1 MQRQGSFSQ
10 AEYAGKKKQTRR
22 DKFLAEM
29 EQVVPWARLV
39 ERLRP
44 FYPKGER
51 GRPPIG
57 LERMLRLYFL
67 QQWYGLA
74 DEALEDALYD
84 SQALRGFAGIDLS
97 VAAVPDATTVLNF
110 RHWLEEHDL
119 TRALF
124 DEVGAMLEERGL
136 LMRQGTIVD
145 ATIIAAPP
153 STKNKSKARDPEMH
167 QTKKGNQWHF
177 GMKAHI
183 GVDVASGVVHT
194 VVGTAA
200 NEADINQTAALLHGQ
215 EEAVFA
221 DAGYTGADKRP
232 ELEDRD
238 VSWNIAIKRSIIK
251 ALPKALRDLA
261 EPVERAL
268 SQVRAWVEHPFHIV
282 KNLFRHKKLRYRG
295 LAKNT
300 AQLHTLFAL
309 ANLVIV
315 KKTLLAQRRPDHTR
329 TLSLIPKTTQ
339 ETRPQPRFLP
349 PRPLPTGRAARKS
362 GVGRRTVSYPRN
374 VQCFLSA
381 HTFIFIRINRYCRFC
396 ELEPRRL
403 GSQKVQSRL
412 GFAAGNRFPGVT
424 SKRGVAKVRKG
435 HGRACCSLV
444 RAAAVGS
451 ASALNQS

>member
-1 MQRQGSFSQ
+1 MQPQGSFSQ

-44 FYPKGER
+44 LYPKGER

-57 LERMLRLYFL
+57 LERMLRIHFL

-74 DEALEDALYD
+74 DGAMEDALYD
-84 SQALRGFAGIDLS
+84 SQALRGFAGIDLT
-97 VAAVPDATTVLNF
+97 VAGVPEATTILNF
-110 RHWLEEHDL
+110 RHWLEQHEL
-119 TRALF
+119 SQALF
-124 DEVGAMLEERGL
+124 AEVSTMLEERGL

-183 GVDVASGVVHT
+183 GVDVASGLVHT

-200 NEADINQTAALLHGQ
+200 NEADINQMAAVLHGA
-215 EEAVFA
+215 EEDVFA

-232 ELEDRD
+232 EHEDRD
-238 VSWNIAIKRSIIK
+238 VCWNIAIKRSIIK
-251 ALPKALRDLA
+251 ALPKGLRDLA

-268 SQVRAWVEHPFHIV
+268 AQVRAWVEHPFHIV

-315 KKTLLAQRRPDHTR
+315 KNTLL
-329 TLSLIPKTTQ
+329 
-339 ETRPQPRFLP
+339 
-349 PRPLPTGRAARKS
+349 
-362 GVGRRTVSYPRN
+362 
-374 VQCFLSA
+374 
-381 HTFIFIRINRYCRFC
+381 
-396 ELEPRRL
+396 
-403 GSQKVQSRL
+403 VQSR
-412 GFAAGNRFPGVT
+412 A
-424 SKRGVAKVRKG
+424 
-435 HGRACCSLV
+435 
-444 RAAAVGS
+444 
-451 ASALNQS
+451 

>member
-10 AEYAGKKKQTRR
+10 AEYAGKNKQTRR

-29 EQVVPWARLV
+29 EQVVPWPRLV

-44 FYPKGER
+44 IYPKGER

-57 LERMLRLYFL
+57 LERMLRIHFL

-74 DEALEDALYD
+74 DEAMEDALYD
-84 SQALRGFAGIDLS
+84 SQALRGFAGIDLT
-97 VAAVPDATTVLNF
+97 VAAVPDATTIMNF
-110 RHWLEEHDL
+110 RHWLESHEL
-119 TRALF
+119 SQALF
-124 DEVGAMLEERGL
+124 AEVSSMLEERGL

-153 STKNKSKARDPEMH
+153 STKNKRKARDPEMH

-194 VVGTAA
+194 VKGTAA
-200 NEADINQTAALLHGQ
+200 NEADINQMAAVLHGA
-215 EEAVFA
+215 EEDVFA
-221 DAGYTGADKRP
+221 DAGYAGADKRP
-232 ELEDRD
+232 EHQDRD

-251 ALPKALRDLA
+251 ALPKGLRDLA

-268 SQVRAWVEHPFHIV
+268 AQVRAWVEHPFHIV

-315 KKTLLAQRRPDHTR
+315 KKTLL
-329 TLSLIPKTTQ
+329 
-339 ETRPQPRFLP
+339 
-349 PRPLPTGRAARKS
+349 
-362 GVGRRTVSYPRN
+362 
-374 VQCFLSA
+374 
-381 HTFIFIRINRYCRFC
+381 
-396 ELEPRRL
+396 
-403 GSQKVQSRL
+403 VQSR
-412 GFAAGNRFPGVT
+412 A
-424 SKRGVAKVRKG
+424 
-435 HGRACCSLV
+435 
-444 RAAAVGS
+444 
-451 ASALNQS
+451 

>member
-1 MQRQGSFSQ
+1 MRRQGSFAQ

-51 GRPPIG
+51 GRPPTG
-57 LERMLRLYFL
+57 LELMLRIYFL

-74 DEALEDALYD
+74 DEAIEDALYD
-84 SQALRGFAGIDLS
+84 SQALRGFAGIDLAVES
-97 VAAVPDATTVLNF
+97 VPDATTVLHF
-110 RHWLEEHDL
+110 RHWLEQHEL
-119 TRALF
+119 TRVLF

-136 LMRQGTIVD
+136 LIRQGTIVD
-145 ATIIAAPP
+145 ATIIAAPS
-153 STKNKSKARDPEMH
+153 STKNKQKSRDPEMH
-167 QTKKGNQWHF
+167 QTKKGNQWYF

-194 VVGTAA
+194 LTGTAA
-200 NEADINQTAALLHGQ
+200 NEADINQMAAVLHGR

-232 ELEDRD
+232 EHAERD
-238 VSWNIAIKRSIIK
+238 VSWNIAIKRGIIK
-251 ALPKALRDLA
+251 ALPKGLRDLA

-282 KNLFRHKKLRYRG
+282 KNLFRHRKLRYRG

-300 AQLHTLFAL
+300 AQLQTLFAL

-315 KKTLLAQRRPDHTR
+315 KKALLAQA
-329 TLSLIPKTTQ
+329 
-339 ETRPQPRFLP
+339 
-349 PRPLPTGRAARKS
+349 RA
-362 GVGRRTVSYPRN
+362 
-374 VQCFLSA
+374 
-381 HTFIFIRINRYCRFC
+381 
-396 ELEPRRL
+396 
-403 GSQKVQSRL
+403 
-412 GFAAGNRFPGVT
+412 
-424 SKRGVAKVRKG
+424 
-435 HGRACCSLV
+435 
-444 RAAAVGS
+444 
-451 ASALNQS
+451 

>member
-1 MQRQGSFSQ
+1 MQRQASFSQ

-39 ERLRP
+39 ARLQP

-51 GRPPIG
+51 GRPLVG

-84 SQALRGFAGIDLS
+84 SQALRGFAGIDL
-97 VAAVPDATTVLNF
+97 AAVTVPDATTVMNF
-110 RHWLEEHDL
+110 RHWLERHDL
-119 TRALF
+119 TKVLF
-124 DEVGAMLEERGL
+124 DEVGATLEERGL

-153 STKNKSKARDPEMH
+153 STKNKSKTRDPEMH
-167 QTKKGNQWHF
+167 QTKKGNEWHF

-194 VVGTAA
+194 LTGTAA
-200 NEADINQTAALLHGQ
+200 NEADINQTAALLHGR

-232 ELEDRD
+232 ELAERD
-238 VSWNIAIKRSIIK
+238 ISWNIAIKRGIIK
-251 ALPKALRDLA
+251 ALPKGLRDVA

-268 SQVRAWVEHPFHIV
+268 SQVRAWVEHPFHII
-282 KNLFRHKKLRYRG
+282 KNLFRHRKLRYRG

-300 AQLHTLFAL
+300 AQLHTLFTL

-315 KKTLLAQRRPDHTR
+315 KKTLLAQGR
-329 TLSLIPKTTQ
+329 T
-339 ETRPQPRFLP
+339 
-349 PRPLPTGRAARKS
+349 
-362 GVGRRTVSYPRN
+362 
-374 VQCFLSA
+374 
-381 HTFIFIRINRYCRFC
+381 
-396 ELEPRRL
+396 
-403 GSQKVQSRL
+403 
-412 GFAAGNRFPGVT
+412 
-424 SKRGVAKVRKG
+424 
-435 HGRACCSLV
+435 
-444 RAAAVGS
+444 
-451 ASALNQS
+451 

>member
-22 DKFLAEM
+22 DRFLAEM
-29 EQVVPWARLV
+29 ERVVPWARLV

-51 GRPPIG
+51 GRPVLAKAGIG

-153 STKNKSKARDPEMH
+153 STKNKKKARDPEMH

-183 GVDVASGVVHT
+183 GVDVASGVVHPLT
-194 VVGTAA
+194 GTAA
-200 NEADINQTAALLHGQ
+200 NEADITQMAALLHGQ

-221 DAGYTGADKRP
+221 DAGYTGADKRA
-232 ELEDRD
+232 EHENRD
-238 VSWNIAIKRSIIK
+238 VSWNIAIKRGIIK
-251 ALPKALRDLA
+251 ALPQGLRDMA
-261 EPVERAL
+261 EAVERAL
-268 SQVRAWVEHPFHIV
+268 AQLRAPVEHPFHIV
-282 KNLFRHKKLRYRG
+282 KNLFRHGKLRYRG
-295 LAKNT
+295 LNKNT
-300 AQLHTLFAL
+300 AQLYTLFAL

-315 KKTLLAQRRPDHTR
+315 KKVLLAPA
-329 TLSLIPKTTQ
+329 P
-339 ETRPQPRFLP
+339 
-349 PRPLPTGRAARKS
+349 A
-362 GVGRRTVSYPRN
+362 
-374 VQCFLSA
+374 
-381 HTFIFIRINRYCRFC
+381 
-396 ELEPRRL
+396 
-403 GSQKVQSRL
+403 
-412 GFAAGNRFPGVT
+412 
-424 SKRGVAKVRKG
+424 
-435 HGRACCSLV
+435 
-444 RAAAVGS
+444 
-451 ASALNQS
+451 

>member
-1 MQRQGSFSQ
+1 MQLQGSFSQ

-22 DKFLAEM
+22 DRFLAEM

-57 LERMLRLYFL
+57 LERMLRIHFL

-74 DEALEDALYD
+74 DEAMEDALYD
-84 SQALRGFAGIDLS
+84 SQALRGFAGIDLT
-97 VAAVPDATTVLNF
+97 VAAVPEATTILNF
-110 RHWLEEHDL
+110 RHWLERHEL
-119 TRALF
+119 SQALF
-124 DEVGAMLEERGL
+124 AEVSAMLEKRGL

-145 ATIIAAPP
+145 ATIIAAPS
-153 STKNKSKARDPEMH
+153 STKNKQKARDPEMH
-167 QTKKGNQWHF
+167 QTRKGNQWHF

-200 NEADINQTAALLHGQ
+200 NEADINQMAAVLHGA
-215 EEAVFA
+215 EEDVFA

-232 ELEDRD
+232 EHEDRD
-238 VSWNIAIKRSIIK
+238 VCWNIAIKRSIIK
-251 ALPKALRDLA
+251 ALPKGLRDLA

-268 SQVRAWVEHPFHIV
+268 AQVRAWVEHPFHIV

-315 KKTLLAQRRPDHTR
+315 KKTLL
-329 TLSLIPKTTQ
+329 
-339 ETRPQPRFLP
+339 
-349 PRPLPTGRAARKS
+349 
-362 GVGRRTVSYPRN
+362 
-374 VQCFLSA
+374 
-381 HTFIFIRINRYCRFC
+381 
-396 ELEPRRL
+396 
-403 GSQKVQSRL
+403 VQSR
-412 GFAAGNRFPGVT
+412 A
-424 SKRGVAKVRKG
+424 
-435 HGRACCSLV
+435 
-444 RAAAVGS
+444 
-451 ASALNQS
+451 

>member
-44 FYPKGER
+44 LYPKGER

-57 LERMLRLYFL
+57 LERMLRIYFL

-74 DEALEDALYD
+74 DEALEDAVYD
-84 SQALRGFAGIDLS
+84 SQALRGFAGIELNREP
-97 VAAVPDATTVLNF
+97 VPDATTLLKF
-110 RHWLEEHDL
+110 RHWLERHDL
-119 TRALF
+119 TKVLF
-124 DEVGAMLEERGL
+124 EEVGTVLEERGL

-167 QTKKGNQWHF
+167 QTRKGNQWHF

-194 VVGTAA
+194 LTGTAA
-200 NEADINQTAALLHGQ
+200 NEADINQMAAVLHGR

-232 ELEDRD
+232 ELADRE

-251 ALPKALRDLA
+251 ALPERLRDLA

-268 SQVRAWVEHPFHIV
+268 SQVRAWVEHPFHVV
-282 KNLFRHKKLRYRG
+282 KNRFHHRKLRYRG

-300 AQLHTLFAL
+300 AQLYTLFAL

-315 KKTLLAQRRPDHTR
+315 KKTLLA
-329 TLSLIPKTTQ
+329 
-339 ETRPQPRFLP
+339 
-349 PRPLPTGRAARKS
+349 RA
-362 GVGRRTVSYPRN
+362 
-374 VQCFLSA
+374 
-381 HTFIFIRINRYCRFC
+381 
-396 ELEPRRL
+396 
-403 GSQKVQSRL
+403 
-412 GFAAGNRFPGVT
+412 
-424 SKRGVAKVRKG
+424 
-435 HGRACCSLV
+435 RA
-444 RAAAVGS
+444 
-451 ASALNQS
+451 

>member
-10 AEYAGKKKQTRR
+10 AEYGAKKKQTRR
-22 DKFLAEM
+22 DRFLAEM

-44 FYPKGER
+44 LYPKGER

-57 LERMLRLYFL
+57 LERMLRIHFL

-74 DEALEDALYD
+74 DGAMEDALYD
-84 SQALRGFAGIDLS
+84 SQALRGFAGIDL
-97 VAAVPDATTVLNF
+97 AVTGVPEETTILNF
-110 RHWLEEHDL
+110 RHWLEQHEL
-119 TRALF
+119 SQVLF
-124 DEVGAMLEERGL
+124 AEVSAMLEERGL

-153 STKNKSKARDPEMH
+153 STKNKSKSRDPEMH
-167 QTKKGNQWHF
+167 QTRKGNQWHF

-194 VVGTAA
+194 VTGTAA
-200 NEADINQTAALLHGQ
+200 NEADINQTASLLHGQ
-215 EEAVFA
+215 EEDVFG

-232 ELEDRD
+232 EHEDRD
-238 VSWNIAIKRSIIK
+238 VCWNIAIKRSIIK
-251 ALPKALRDLA
+251 ALPKGLRDLA

-268 SQVRAWVEHPFHIV
+268 AQVRAVVEHPFHIV

-315 KKTLLAQRRPDHTR
+315 KKTLL
-329 TLSLIPKTTQ
+329 
-339 ETRPQPRFLP
+339 
-349 PRPLPTGRAARKS
+349 
-362 GVGRRTVSYPRN
+362 
-374 VQCFLSA
+374 
-381 HTFIFIRINRYCRFC
+381 
-396 ELEPRRL
+396 
-403 GSQKVQSRL
+403 VQSR
-412 GFAAGNRFPGVT
+412 A
-424 SKRGVAKVRKG
+424 
-435 HGRACCSLV
+435 
-444 RAAAVGS
+444 
-451 ASALNQS
+451 

>member
-1 MQRQGSFSQ
+1 MQLQGSFTQ

-22 DKFLAEM
+22 DRFLAEM
-29 EQVVPWARLV
+29 EEVVPWARLV
-39 ERLRP
+39 ERLRS

-57 LERMLRLYFL
+57 LERMLRIYFL

-74 DEALEDALYD
+74 DEAMEDALYD
-84 SQALRGFAGIDLS
+84 SQALRGFAGTDLT
-97 VAAVPDATTVLNF
+97 VAAVPDATTIMNF
-110 RHWLEEHDL
+110 RHWLEHHEL
-119 TRALF
+119 SQALF
-124 DEVGAMLEERGL
+124 AEVSAMLEERGL

-145 ATIIAAPP
+145 ATIIAAPS

-183 GVDVASGVVHT
+183 GVDVASGLVHT

-215 EEAVFA
+215 EEDVFA

-232 ELEDRD
+232 EREDRD

-251 ALPKALRDLA
+251 ALPKGLRDLA

-268 SQVRAWVEHPFHIV
+268 AQVRAWVEHPFHIV

-295 LAKNT
+295 LKKNT

-315 KKTLLAQRRPDHTR
+315 KKTLL
-329 TLSLIPKTTQ
+329 
-339 ETRPQPRFLP
+339 
-349 PRPLPTGRAARKS
+349 
-362 GVGRRTVSYPRN
+362 
-374 VQCFLSA
+374 
-381 HTFIFIRINRYCRFC
+381 
-396 ELEPRRL
+396 
-403 GSQKVQSRL
+403 VQSQ
-412 GFAAGNRFPGVT
+412 P
-424 SKRGVAKVRKG
+424 
-435 HGRACCSLV
+435 
-444 RAAAVGS
+444 
-451 ASALNQS
+451 